1 MKKFFLPLFLIFV
14 LSMTSLFAGCGFSLE
29 LNGCN
34 GLFDDEQKQ
43 EEELPDSGE
52 VEDNVTI
59 PVSDFELTLVKW
71 RSFFIPTLKGVA
83 VFDFSPSELKI
94 LIDDSEFYIEPI
106 SLIIVKGNYAFRF
119 NQEVVFRNFN
129 PGTYTVRI
137 KASNGDVEKI
147 SEYSTTLTITEK
159 LKLLNGPGGKL
170 VLDNNAGW
178 TPNM

>member
-1 MKKFFLPLFLIFV
+1 MKKIFLPLFLIFV
-14 LSMTSLFAGCGFSLE
+14 ISMTTLFAGCGFSFE

-34 GLFDDEQKQ
+34 GLFGDEQNQ

-71 RSFFIPTLKGVA
+71 RSFFVPTLKGVA

-94 LIDDSEFYIEPI
+94 VIDDAEMTVEPI

-129 PGTYTVRI
+129 PGTYTVQI

-147 SEYSTTLTITEK
+147 SEYSTTITITET
-159 LKLLNGPGGKL
+159 LKVLNGPGGKL

>member
-1 MKKFFLPLFLIFV
+1 
-14 LSMTSLFAGCGFSLE
+14 MTTLFAGCGFSFE

-34 GLFDDEQKQ
+34 GLFGDEQNQ

-71 RSFFIPTLKGVA
+71 RSFFVPTLKGVA

-94 LIDDSEFYIEPI
+94 VIDDAEMTVEPI

-119 NQEVVFRNFN
+119 NQEVVFRDFA
-129 PGTYTVRI
+129 PGTYTVSI
-137 KASNGDVEKI
+137 KASNGDVEKT
-147 SEYSTTLTITEK
+147 SEYTTTLTITEN
-159 LKLLNGPGGKL
+159 LKVMNGPNGKL
-170 VLDNNAGW
+170 VLDNQAGW
-178 TPNM
+178 TPNI